1 MKRSTIL
8 LPLLLCAC
16 PKPGDETALPHD
28 TDDTADTAVDD
39 GLLGV
44 TILHTND
51 WQSHML
57 GWGPNAEY
65 SPDST
70 DDDGTFGGLARTA
83 TLVQEIRDSSTHPVV
98 LLDAGDWMSGSLF
111 QLLATSHA
119 VELQVAQAM
128 GYDAMTI
135 GNHEYDWGP
144 GVLGDIIATGD
155 AQGVTVPLVAANIV
169 PSSTDPA
176 DDSLAAHLDSGRIVP
191 SLVLTLDNG
200 LEIGIFGLLGD
211 EAASVAPASTPTSFD
226 DPTQVATDMVAELE
240 GLGVDLVLGLT
251 HAGVTEDVASSPDE
265 LMADE
270 VPGIDVIVGGHS
282 HTPMGEYR
290 VADQTGTVIVQ
301 AGAYTAWLGQ
311 LDLAYDGVDW
321 VVEGYTLHTIDD
333 SIPGDPTITGM
344 VDGFL
349 ADLEAG
355 PLAALG
361 LEFDAP
367 VAAIPADMP
376 LAECSETALGNLI
389 TDAFM
394 DRMNQVAGDP
404 IDFSFESQGVIRD
417 GLSHGTSGVQAFS
430 DIFRVLPLGFGTDDV
445 PGYGL
450 VDFYVTA
457 SELLDTCEVTASISP
472 SYGCSYF
479 IEVAGM
485 RCNLDM
491 ERSQFNRARSVDAWI
506 DGAWVELD
514 TSGDELYHVAVDS
527 YVASLMGILE
537 SLTYGAIVITPKDA
551 SGQPYTST
559 TAMLFDADPGT
570 DGVQELKLWQA
581 LMGYAGSFEDD
592 DGDQIPDLPASYAT
606 PAGRIVGWE

>member
-1 MKRSTIL
+1 MQRSIAL

-16 PKPGDETALPHD
+16 PKPGD
-28 TDDTADTAVDD
+28 DTAPPVVDTGDTVVDD
-39 GLLGV
+39 GLLRV

-70 DDDGTFGGLARTA
+70 DDDSTYGGLARTA

-98 LLDAGDWMSGSLF
+98 LLDAGDWMAGSLF

-119 VELQVAQAM
+119 AELQVAQAM

-144 GVLGDIIATGD
+144 GLLGEMIAT
-155 AQGVTVPLVAANIV
+155 ANSAGVTVPLLAANIV
-169 PSSTDPA
+169 PSDDDPA
-176 DDSLAAHLDSGRIVP
+176 DDALAAQIDSQRITSNVI
-191 SLVLTLDNG
+191 LTLDNG
-200 LEIGIFGLLGD
+200 LLLGIFGLLGED
-211 EAASVAPASTPTSFD
+211 AAAVAPGAAPTSFD
-226 DPTQVATDMVAELE
+226 DPTQVATEMVAELQTH
-240 GLGVDLVLGLT
+240 GVDLVLGLT
-251 HAGVTEDVASSPDE
+251 HAGVTDDPTSSPDE
-265 LMADE
+265 LMARD

-282 HTPMGEYR
+282 HTPLGEAR
-290 VADQTGTVIVQ
+290 TAGETGTIIVQ

-311 LDLAYDGVDW
+311 LDLVYDGVDW
-321 VVEGYTLHTIDD
+321 AVEDYTLHPIDD
-333 SIPGDPTITGM
+333 TIPGDPTITAM

-349 ADLEAG
+349 ADLDAG

-361 LEFDAP
+361 LEFDEP
-367 VAAIPADMP
+367 VAKIPATMP

-394 DRMNQVAGDP
+394 ERMNLVASDP

-430 DIFRVLPLGFGTDDV
+430 DIFRVLPLGFGTDAV

-457 SELLDTCEVTASISP
+457 AELLDTCEVTASISP
-472 SYGCSYF
+472 GYGCSYF

-491 ERSQFNRARSVDAWI
+491 ERSQFNRARTVDAWN
-506 DGAWVELD
+506 GEAWVELD
-514 TSGDELYHVAVDS
+514 TTSDELYHVAVDS

-551 SGQPYTST
+551 MGQPYTRTSD
-559 TAMLFDADPGT
+559 MLFDADPDT
-570 DGVQELKLWQA
+570 AGVQELKLWQA
-581 LMGYAGSFEDD
+581 LMGYAGSFEDS
-592 DGDQIPDLPASYAT
+592 DGDGISDIPASYAT
-606 PAGRIVGWE
+606 PAGRIQGWE